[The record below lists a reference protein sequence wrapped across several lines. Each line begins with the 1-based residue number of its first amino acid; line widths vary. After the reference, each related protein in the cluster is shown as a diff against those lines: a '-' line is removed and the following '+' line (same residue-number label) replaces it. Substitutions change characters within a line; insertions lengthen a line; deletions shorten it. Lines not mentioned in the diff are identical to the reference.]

1 MSRSLESAPDA
12 DAAEISR
19 LAAYVEL
26 TKPGIAGY
34 VMITAGTSFYVA
46 SRGAPAFL
54 PLIHTLVGTVAATA
68 GSLALNQFIERRVD
82 ALMNRTRGR
91 PLPSGRVDP
100 TRALAFGGAL
110 LAAGLAWLYL
120 AVGPLPAGV
129 AAVSAGIYNL
139 GYTPL
144 KSRSYL
150 ATLVG
155 AVPGALPVVIG
166 WTAATGAL
174 RPGALALFAVLFLW
188 QLPHVLAIGWLL
200 RHDYAR
206 AGLLLVPPTD
216 PTGTRIGWHM
226 VVYSAALIPVSLSP
240 VFLGLAGAIYFG
252 GALLLGALYL
262 AASAAA
268 AREMTATSAR
278 RVFFGS
284 LAYLPLLLVLLL
296 VDTIRI

>member
-1 MSRSLESAPDA
+1 MSRPLESSPPTGAG
-12 DAAEISR
+12 ELSR
-19 LAAYVEL
+19 VAAYAEL

-54 PLIHTLVGTVAATA
+54 PLLHTLVGTVAATA
-68 GSLALNQFIERRVD
+68 GSLALNQYIERRVD
-82 ALMNRTRGR
+82 ALMSRTRGR
-91 PLPSGRVDP
+91 PLPSGRVEP
-100 TRALAFGGAL
+100 RRALAFGGTLL
-110 LAAGLAWLYL
+110 LAGLSWLY
-120 AVGPLPAGV
+120 ATVGPLPAGV
-129 AAVSAGIYNL
+129 AAASAAVYNL

-166 WTAATGAL
+166 WTAATGTL
-174 RPGALALFAVLFLW
+174 QPGGVALFAVLFLW

-216 PTGTRIGWHM
+216 PTGRRIGWHM
-226 VVYSAALIPVSLSP
+226 VVYAAALLPVSFSP
-240 VFLGLAGAIYFG
+240 VFLGLAGRTYFV
-252 GALLLGALYL
+252 GALVLGVLYL
-262 AASAAA
+262 AAAATA
-268 AREMTATSAR
+268 TREMTASSAR

-284 LAYLPLLLVLLL
+284 LAYLPLLLILLL
-296 VDTIRI
+296 VDTIRM